1 LKTRFLNQKIDSI
14 HLRGEA
20 GMTLVEVMVALFI
33 TGLTMAG
40 IVTGYEYCLTSS
52 AKDALYMSANAKAQ
66 QRLEQTRAAQW
77 IVFGSSQTD
86 QLTDA
91 NFPDEVVV
99 LEGFA
104 QSTNAVTAT
113 LKTSITTISVTPP
126 IRRVHVDCIWLFKGT
141 EPITNSVET
150 DRAPSQ

>member
-1 LKTRFLNQKIDSI
+1 LKTRSLNQKVDSI
-14 HLRGEA
+14 HRKGEA
-20 GMTLVEVMVALFI
+20 GMTLIEVMVALFI

-66 QRLEQTRAAQW
+66 ERLEQARAAQW
-77 IVFGSSQTD
+77 IVFGASPVD
-86 QLTDA
+86 QLTVS
-91 NFPDEVVV
+91 NFPPEVVV

-113 LKTSITTISVTPP
+113 VTTTITPISFTPP
-126 IRRVHVDCIWLFKGT
+126 IRRVHVDCFWLFQGT
-141 EPITNSVET
+141 IPITNSVET
-150 DRAPSQ
+150 DRAPTQ